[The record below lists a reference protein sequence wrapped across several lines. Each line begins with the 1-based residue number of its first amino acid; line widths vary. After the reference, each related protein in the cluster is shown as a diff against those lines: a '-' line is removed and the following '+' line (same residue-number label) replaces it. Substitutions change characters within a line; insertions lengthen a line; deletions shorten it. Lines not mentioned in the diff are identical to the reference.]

1 MAEILGAAN
10 SATKF
15 FLEVN
20 QISIDNWTFKLF
32 YKATTTILVA
42 MSIICSSKQ
51 FFGDPIN
58 CEVSGGDVNDAVLSS
73 YCWMYSTFNI
83 PLEFKGSCSKR
94 EHDGTVL
101 YNSYYQWVPIF
112 LVTCA
117 FFFYV
122 PRAIWL
128 MCEGGLMKFLS
139 KGTTT
144 KIIEDAKEKRE
155 NLVSTFQE
163 HLHNKYNSYAA
174 WFFCCEQLNLII
186 VVSLWFITNK
196 FLKYQFLNYGPLVIQ
211 YYQMPPEERQL
222 YMVNPMCE
230 AFPRIAACDYIR
242 YGAGGGQER
251 KNAICILGLNM
262 INDKVFLIL
271 WFWFLFLTTFSVI
284 RFCYRLLQISSNRF
298 RYHMMRIRISRY
310 FKTDNNMRHI
320 KHYVERCSI
329 GDWFVLYQ
337 MSRNMNT
344 RFFAEFL
351 VVLSRKVNPDPGLA
365 DEEEC
370 QDDECTNLIKANGTV
385 KPNNSSL
392 SLHSQIIDLTYDAH
406 MVDCAEEQAKKPVP
420 KPQSADCNSNSSDD
434 GDDSD
439 KDLPKRRRDI
449 VAHEAEEEDEEAKR
463 NKREVRHQE
472 SRPYNYS
479 SPKRN
484 KYLPRS
490 A

>member
-1 MAEILGAAN
+1 MADLLGAAN

-32 YKATTTILVA
+32 YKATTTLLVA
-42 MSIICSSKQ
+42 LSIICSSKQ

-58 CEVSGGDVNDAVLSS
+58 CEASGGDVNDAVLTS

-94 EHDGTVL
+94 EHDGTIL

-112 LVTCA
+112 LITCA
-117 FFFYV
+117 VFFYV

-139 KGTTT
+139 RGTTT
-144 KIIEDAKEKRE
+144 KIIEDAEDKR
-155 NLVSTFQE
+155 NKLVCTFQE
-163 HLHNKYNSYAA
+163 HLHNKYSSYAT
-174 WFFCCEQLNLII
+174 WFFCCEQLNFVMVIS
-186 VVSLWFITNK
+186 VWFITNK
-196 FLKYQFLNYGPLVIQ
+196 FLKYQFLTYGPLVVQ

-242 YGAGGGQER
+242 YGSGGGQET

-262 INDKVFLIL
+262 INDKVFLVL
-271 WFWFLFLTTFSVI
+271 WFWYLFLVIFGVI
-284 RFCYRLLQISSNRF
+284 RCVYRCCQISSSGF
-298 RYHMMRIRISRY
+298 RYYIMRLRISRY

-320 KHYVERCSI
+320 KHYIKHCSR

-351 VVLSRKVNPDPGLA
+351 VVLSRKVNPCPNLEDDDCGECEVLFKGNGELA
-365 DEEEC
+365 
-370 QDDECTNLIKANGTV
+370 K
-385 KPNNSSL
+385 NNSSL
-392 SLHSQIIDLTYDAH
+392 SLHDQIVDLTYDAN
-406 MVDCAEEQAKKPVP
+406 MVDGAEDQAKKAPP
-420 KPQSADCNSNSSDD
+420 NPQSSNCNQNSSDD
-434 GDDSD
+434 DDDD
-439 KDLPKRRRDI
+439 KDGPKRRREI
-449 VAHEAEEEDEEAKR
+449 VAWEGHDDDEKDRKKR
-463 NKREVRHQE
+463 DTQSQQE
-472 SRPYNYS
+472 YRSQPTQYRSPQRNRYLSRN
-479 SPKRN
+479 N
-484 KYLPRS
+484 I
-490 A
+490 